1 MFAKF
6 LATDLNEFY
15 NDVYVSPIQT
25 MPGFYRIVSKDKT
38 QEHIINGRRITV
50 IYPETS
56 ETDNLRVV
64 EG

>member
-6 LATDLNEFY
+6 VGTDLNEFY
-15 NDVYVSPIQT
+15 SDVYVSPVQT
-25 MPGFYRIVSKDKT
+25 MPGFYRIVSKDKK
-38 QEHIINGRRITV
+38 QEQIINGRRISV

-56 ETDNLRVV
+56 ETDTLRVM